1 MSYIYHH
8 GDDHQIRFAPMVVYV
23 LKFHTID
30 FEKKVP
36 LDLNIDSQCRVY
48 EAQLGESRNKGK
60 LDLPMSVVKYPQS

>member
-1 MSYIYHH
+1 
-8 GDDHQIRFAPMVVYV
+8 MVVCL